1 MMIVKPR
8 LFLLTVVLFAACGRD
23 RGDRPLLGF
32 PKQSTPTPEE
42 AAPHVPDPDEPAL
55 GEEAAGGHSL
65 GGQPNPPTPP
75 PSVPEAPGALPFVLH
90 VSVDGLRPDA
100 IEVLGPE
107 MVPAFYRMQAEGAYT
122 HDARTDADYTVTL
135 PNHASQITGRPVLG
149 PTGHSWTGNSFATG
163 ASLHENRGSY
173 VASVFDVAHDHG
185 LRTALF
191 SGKSKFQ
198 IFADSYGE
206 DYGAVD
212 STGEDNGRAKI
223 DRVFIDAS
231 QTAEVDALISDL
243 EGAPHRYTFLHFADA
258 DLTGHSLGWDL
269 DVGSPYLSA
278 VRNVDADLGRIFAAI
293 DASHLMAEHT
303 TVFLTSD
310 HGGTDSGHS
319 VASVLTNFRIPFY
332 AWGRGVAA
340 GRDLYELNNGRRQHP
355 GDSQVP
361 FDSSMPPI
369 RNIDAAN
376 AACRQLGLPTI
387 PGSSVN
393 VDNDKALLLE
403 ESD

>member
-8 LFLLTVVLFAACGRD
+8 LFLLTAVLFAACGRD
-23 RGDRPLLGF
+23 GGDRPWLAL
-32 PKQSTPTPEE
+32 PKQSTPTSDE
-42 AAPHVPDPDEPAL
+42 AAPYVPDPDEAAP
-55 GEEAAGGHSL
+55 GEEAAGGHSS
-65 GGQPNPPTPP
+65 GEQPNRPTPP
-75 PSVPEAPGALPFVLH
+75 PSVPEAPGAPLFVLH
-90 VSVDGLRPDA
+90 ISVDGLRPDA
-100 IEVLGPE
+100 IEVLGPQ
-107 MVPAFYRMQAEGAYT
+107 MVPAFYRIQAEGAYT

-149 PTGHSWTGNSFATG
+149 PTGHSWTDNSFATG
-163 ASLHENRGSY
+163 ASLHEKKGSY

-206 DYGAVD
+206 EQGAVD

-223 DRVFIDAS
+223 DRVFIHESRAV
-231 QTAEVDALISDL
+231 EVDALISDL
-243 EGAPHRYTFLHFADA
+243 ERAPYHYTFIHFADT
-258 DLTGHSLGWDL
+258 DLTGHSSGWDL
-269 DVGSPYLSA
+269 EFGSPYLSA
-278 VRNVDADLGRIFAAI
+278 VQSIDADLGRIFGAI

-340 GRDLYELNNGRRQHP
+340 GRDLYELNTERRQHP

-376 AACRQLGLPTI
+376 AACRQLGLPSI

-393 VDNDKALLLE
+393 VDNDDALLLGE
-403 ESD
+403 AD